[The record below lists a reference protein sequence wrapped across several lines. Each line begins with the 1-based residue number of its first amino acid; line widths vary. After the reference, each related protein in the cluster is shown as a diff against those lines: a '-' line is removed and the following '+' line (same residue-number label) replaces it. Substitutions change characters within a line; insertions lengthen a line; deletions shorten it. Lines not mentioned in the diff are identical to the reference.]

1 MTPVYI
7 VGEVEV
13 TDPEV
18 FAQYL
23 PLAAA
28 SIKKYGGTYLARGA
42 RTEVLEGPPAKR
54 MVITMF
60 ESEEA
65 LRRWIESPE
74 YTEAKVLRQK
84 SSTMRMVMVEGVAD
98 L

>member
-1 MTPVYI
+1 MTPVYL

-28 SIKKYGGTYLARGA
+28 SIKQYGGTYLARGA

-54 MVITMF
+54 MVITKF
-60 ESEEA
+60 ESEA
-65 LRRWIESPE
+65 AMRRWIESPE
-74 YTEAKVLRQK
+74 YAEAKVLRRK
-84 SSTMRMVMVEGVAD
+84 SSTMRMVMLEGIAD

>member
-13 TDPEV
+13 TDPEI

-28 SIKKYGGTYLARGA
+28 SIAKYGGTYLARGA

-54 MVITMF
+54 MVITKF

-74 YTEAKVLRQK
+74 YTEAKVLRQR
-84 SSTMRMVMVEGVAD
+84 SSTMRMVMVEGIVE

>member
-1 MTPVYI
+1 MTPVYL

-13 TDPEV
+13 TDPEI

-28 SIKKYGGTYLARGA
+28 SIKKFGGTYLARGA
-42 RTEVLEGPPAKR
+42 RTDVIEGPPAKR
-54 MVITMF
+54 MVITRF

-65 LRRWIESPE
+65 MRQWYASPE
-74 YTEAKVLRQK
+74 YAEAKVLRLK
-84 SSTMRMVMVEGVAD
+84 SSTMRMVMVEGIEDV
-98 L
+98 

>member
-7 VGEVEV
+7 IGEVEV

-28 SIKKYGGTYLARGA
+28 SIEKYGGTYLARGA

-54 MVITMF
+54 MVITKF

-74 YTEAKVLRQK
+74 YTEAKILRQK
-84 SSTMRMVMVEGVAD
+84 SSTMRMVMVEGIAD
-98 L
+98 F